1 MRQVTIYDINFCK
14 YRNIYYVVIYVSL
27 EKNKIKINLK
37 REGRQEEE
45 EEDNIKNGS
54 NLPVQVS

>member
-27 EKNKIKINLK
+27 DSKENILK
-37 REGRQEEE
+37 REGRQEEEEE

-54 NLPVQVS
+54 NLPIQVS